1 VTSPTFQKLDFA
13 AVCELIATHCS
24 TSLGKS
30 LARQMEY
37 ATNAALIRQWL
48 VQVQQVTL
56 AAEEIGYPPMG
67 GVSDIREFV
76 RASAFPAPLEADQ
89 LIKVADTL
97 AATAPMNAWFERAG
111 DMLAAL
117 DGLRRRIVDLSSIA
131 GVIREAIDER
141 GEVRDH
147 ASPRLGS
154 IRRTIEDSKRHIR
167 IVFER
172 ILRQSGQ
179 TRMLQ
184 YAATTFHNDRYV
196 LPLKAEHRGRI
207 QGIVH
212 RSSDSGSTLF
222 VEPAESVELN
232 NTIVRLR
239 DEESKEI
246 TQILRGLTQ
255 RIQMNAEMILDTVRA
270 MGVLDLVAAKCRYG
284 KKRKC
289 HCPEID
295 DSGVLD
301 LHEARH
307 PLLVELFAEEVV
319 EGKPAREVVPIDVRL
334 GEDFD
339 VLVITGPNTGG
350 KTVTLK
356 TVGLLVLM
364 AQCGIPIPVGEGS
377 RLPVFK
383 DVFID
388 IGDEQSI
395 QQSLSTFS
403 SHLANLLEIIRR
415 SGERTLVLIDELGA
429 GTDPDEGAAIG
440 QAIVAELL
448 RLKAK
453 AIVTTHLSALKAIAF
468 TTERVDNAS
477 VEFDSQSLRPTYHL
491 RMGEPGNSNALVI
504 AHRLGMPNRL
514 INLAK
519 SALDD
524 RNRALTKAIAGT
536 LDSRREAEAAR
547 KAAREAAL
555 EAKRERERYERERGE
570 FEKSQADFERW
581 TAWINELRPGDE
593 VFLRSLRRAAKVVRM
608 QLHKQSALVSAGA
621 MDIEVPL
628 KDIGQPQND

>member
-1 VTSPTFQKLDFA
+1 
-13 AVCELIATHCS
+13 
-24 TSLGKS
+24 
-30 LARQMEY
+30 
-37 ATNAALIRQWL
+37 
-48 VQVQQVTL
+48 
-56 AAEEIGYPPMG
+56 
-67 GVSDIREFV
+67 
-76 RASAFPAPLEADQ
+76 
-89 LIKVADTL
+89 
-97 AATAPMNAWFERAG
+97 
-111 DMLAAL
+111 
-117 DGLRRRIVDLSSIA
+117 
-131 GVIREAIDER
+131 
-141 GEVRDH
+141 
-147 ASPRLGS
+147 
-154 IRRTIEDSKRHIR
+154 
-167 IVFER
+167 
-172 ILRQSGQ
+172 
-179 TRMLQ
+179 
-184 YAATTFHNDRYV
+184 
-196 LPLKAEHRGRI
+196 
-207 QGIVH
+207 
-212 RSSDSGSTLF
+212 LF
-222 VEPAESVELN
+222 IEPAESVELN

-255 RIQMNAEMILDTVRA
+255 RIHLNAEVILDTVRA
-270 MGVLDLVAAKCRYG
+270 IGVLDLISAKCRYG
-284 KKRKC
+284 KTRKC

-295 DSGVLD
+295 EDGVLD

-307 PLLVELFAEEVV
+307 PLLVELFAGDAEM
-319 EGKPAREVVPIDVRL
+319 GRAPREVVPIDVRL

-364 AQCGIPIPVGEGS
+364 VQCGIPIPVGEGS
-377 RLPVFK
+377 RLPVYR

-388 IGDEQSI
+388 VGDEQSI

-491 RMGEPGNSNALVI
+491 RMGEPGNSNALII
-504 AHRLGMPNRL
+504 AQRLGMPNRL
-514 INLAK
+514 IHLAK
-519 SALDD
+519 SSLDQ

-555 EAKRERERYERERGE
+555 ESKRERERYEREREE
-570 FEKSQADFERW
+570 FEKSQAEFARW
-581 TAWINELRPGDE
+581 TTWINELRPGDS
-593 VFLRSLRRAAKVVRM
+593 VFLRSLRRAGKVVRM
-608 QLHKQSALVSAGA
+608 QLHKQTALVSAGA

-628 KDIGQPQND
+628 RDIGEPQDE

>member
-1 VTSPTFQKLDFA
+1 
-13 AVCELIATHCS
+13 
-24 TSLGKS
+24 
-30 LARQMEY
+30 
-37 ATNAALIRQWL
+37 
-48 VQVQQVTL
+48 
-56 AAEEIGYPPMG
+56 
-67 GVSDIREFV
+67 
-76 RASAFPAPLEADQ
+76 
-89 LIKVADTL
+89 
-97 AATAPMNAWFERAG
+97 
-111 DMLAAL
+111 
-117 DGLRRRIVDLSSIA
+117 
-131 GVIREAIDER
+131 
-141 GEVRDH
+141 
-147 ASPRLGS
+147 
-154 IRRTIEDSKRHIR
+154 
-167 IVFER
+167 
-172 ILRQSGQ
+172 
-179 TRMLQ
+179 
-184 YAATTFHNDRYV
+184 
-196 LPLKAEHRGRI
+196 
-207 QGIVH
+207 
-212 RSSDSGSTLF
+212 
-222 VEPAESVELN
+222 
-232 NTIVRLR
+232 
-239 DEESKEI
+239 
-246 TQILRGLTQ
+246 
-255 RIQMNAEMILDTVRA
+255 